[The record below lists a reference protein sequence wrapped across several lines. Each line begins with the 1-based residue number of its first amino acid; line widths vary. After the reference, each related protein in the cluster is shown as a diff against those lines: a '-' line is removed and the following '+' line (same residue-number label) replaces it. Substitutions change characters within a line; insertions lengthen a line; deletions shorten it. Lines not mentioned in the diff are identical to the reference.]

1 MEYDLV
7 VLMVTHLVLLME
19 VNLADT
25 MGYPTEC
32 HLVQMKEVK
41 MVEKMENYLV
51 PKITTV

>member
-25 MGYPTEC
+25 MGYPMEDR
-32 HLVQMKEVK
+32 K
-41 MVEKMENYLV
+41 VEKMENYLV